1 MKNIVQLFALSTVL
15 LMVSCSGEPET
26 AEDIV
31 VNFQPE
37 KTETIIIEKTPEKKG
52 TTIVLDGNG
61 VKVDT
66 KKVDIEVKSE

>member
-1 MKNIVQLFALSTVL
+1 MKNIVRLFALSSAV

-26 AEDIV
+26 TEEIV
-31 VNFQPE
+31 VNVQPE

-52 TTIVLDGNG
+52 TTIVLDENG